1 MKDMG
6 DGTYAEV
13 VVAQQVATATNGDYI
28 PDDLPQTY
36 TYNGDGTLN
45 YAEVT
50 DGVKT
55 WRQTYTYTS
64 GKVTAISG
72 WVLQ

>member
-1 MKDMG
+1 MEVNKIVKDTQ
-6 DGTYAEV
+6 GTAI
-13 VVAQQVATATNGDYI
+13 DI
-28 PDDLPQTY
+28 DSLPLTY
-36 TYNGDGTLN
+36 TYNADGTLN
-45 YAEVT
+45 YAQVT